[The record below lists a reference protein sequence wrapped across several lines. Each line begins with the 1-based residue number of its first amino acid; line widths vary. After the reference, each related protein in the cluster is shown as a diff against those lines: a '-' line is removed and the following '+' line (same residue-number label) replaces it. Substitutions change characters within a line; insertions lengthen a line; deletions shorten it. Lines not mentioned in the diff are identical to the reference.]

1 MVIIKSQKRKFEG
14 NFKNIIEIKDYFISY
29 WLSQISVKYLGVKI
43 HTNLV
48 GKSMLMIFPLKWIEL
63 ILSSSK
69 EENVLVY

>member
-1 MVIIKSQKRKFEG
+1 MVIIKSQKKKFEG

-29 WLSQISVKYLGVKI
+29 WLSQVSVKYLGVKI

>member
-1 MVIIKSQKRKFEG
+1 MVIIKSQKKKFEG